1 MDLSS
6 FAPQGKTP
14 DEIKAVQLT
23 LKEAGF
29 YHAALDGIWG
39 RLSAGALNTWKT
51 SHGVAG
57 KFLHGDGSWPWFA
70 EVDGADIVVL
80 NARATAF
87 GGDDDRM
94 DSGETA
100 SGYNTKGHPNLIAV
114 SLPMNVPA
122 IKELRGSPIPRMPF
136 GIHPDG
142 SDNPA
147 GAHVDVTF
155 LKSGV
160 VAHNV
165 PVCDLGPAKATG
177 HALDCS
183 VALARRVDPHATA
196 NDFAAMVSYR
206 ILKAAKFVS

>member
-6 FAPQGKTP
+6 FTPQGKSSE
-14 DEIKAVQLT
+14 EIMAAQSV
-23 LKEAGF
+23 LKDAGF
-29 YHAALDGIWG
+29 YQGAADGRWG
-39 RLSAGALNTWKT
+39 KLSAGALNTWKT

-70 EVDGADIVVL
+70 QVDGADIVVRG
-80 NARATAF
+80 AIATAF
-87 GGDDDRM
+87 GGDSDRM

-114 SLPMNVPA
+114 SLPMNVPG

-142 SDNPA
+142 SDNPD

-155 LKSGV
+155 MDSGITV
-160 VAHNV
+160 RNV

-183 VALARRVDPHATA
+183 VALARHADPRATA
-196 NDFAAMVSYR
+196 NSFTARVDYKIAG
-206 ILKAAKFVS
+206 AAKYVS